1 MARSEERKRG
11 AETVKQK
18 LAKRFLKPHH
28 YLNRRDKR
36 AKDWVR
42 AWIFNGTAFERL
54 CPEE

>member
-1 MARSEERKRG
+1 MARSETRKRG
-11 AETVKQK
+11 TETVKQK

-36 AKDWVR
+36 AKDWVQ

-54 CPEE
+54 CPE